1 MSTVKKIY
9 VLNGPNLNLLGERE
23 PDIYGNLSLK
33 DIEKTLID
41 YAKDYDVEIY
51 FKQSNHEGE
60 LIELVQEASKKA
72 NAIII
77 NPAGYSHTSVALL
90 DALLASEIPVLEVHI
105 SNIFKREE
113 FRHNSYVSKSAIG
126 VISGLGID
134 GYLYSLKF
142 LLDYLKWWSFIL
154 TKNQIIDEEIRQA
167 IKELSNMLE
176 ELKLTEIQI
185 ENDKFGKVRVARQNY
200 ISQISNLPVTKES
213 TNNNDTPDQVT
224 VNENDENIIKSP
236 MVGTIYLQPEPG
248 SDPFVKIGDKVTKGQ
263 TLLIVEAMKTM
274 NDIVAEKDG
283 TVKDIIVKN
292 EQPVQF
298 DDPLIIVE

>member
-1 MSTVKKIY
+1 M
-9 VLNGPNLNLLGERE
+9 
-23 PDIYGNLSLK
+23 
-33 DIEKTLID
+33 
-41 YAKDYDVEIY
+41 
-51 FKQSNHEGE
+51 
-60 LIELVQEASKKA
+60 
-72 NAIII
+72 
-77 NPAGYSHTSVALL
+77 
-90 DALLASEIPVLEVHI
+90 
-105 SNIFKREE
+105 
-113 FRHNSYVSKSAIG
+113 
-126 VISGLGID
+126 
-134 GYLYSLKF
+134 
-142 LLDYLKWWSFIL
+142 

-185 ENDKFGKVRVARQNY
+185 ENNKFGKVRVARQNY
-200 ISQISNLPVTKES
+200 ISQTSNFSNIKEIS
-213 TNNNDTPDQVT
+213 NNNDKPDQVI

-283 TVKDIIVKN
+283 TVKEIIVKN

>member
-1 MSTVKKIY
+1 M
-9 VLNGPNLNLLGERE
+9 
-23 PDIYGNLSLK
+23 
-33 DIEKTLID
+33 
-41 YAKDYDVEIY
+41 
-51 FKQSNHEGE
+51 
-60 LIELVQEASKKA
+60 
-72 NAIII
+72 
-77 NPAGYSHTSVALL
+77 
-90 DALLASEIPVLEVHI
+90 
-105 SNIFKREE
+105 
-113 FRHNSYVSKSAIG
+113 
-126 VISGLGID
+126 
-134 GYLYSLKF
+134 
-142 LLDYLKWWSFIL
+142 

-185 ENDKFGKVRVARQNY
+185 ENDKFGKVRVARQNS
-200 ISQISNLPVTKES
+200 IPQISNFSNIKES
-213 TNNNDTPDQVT
+213 SNNNDNPDQVI

-283 TVKDIIVKN
+283 TVKEIIVKN

>member
-1 MSTVKKIY
+1 M
-9 VLNGPNLNLLGERE
+9 
-23 PDIYGNLSLK
+23 
-33 DIEKTLID
+33 
-41 YAKDYDVEIY
+41 
-51 FKQSNHEGE
+51 
-60 LIELVQEASKKA
+60 
-72 NAIII
+72 
-77 NPAGYSHTSVALL
+77 
-90 DALLASEIPVLEVHI
+90 
-105 SNIFKREE
+105 
-113 FRHNSYVSKSAIG
+113 
-126 VISGLGID
+126 
-134 GYLYSLKF
+134 
-142 LLDYLKWWSFIL
+142 

-185 ENDKFGKVRVARQNY
+185 ENNKFGKVRVARQNY
-200 ISQISNLPVTKES
+200 ISQTSNFSNTKES
-213 TNNNDTPDQVT
+213 SNNNDNPDQVI

-283 TVKDIIVKN
+283 TVKEIIVKN